1 MRMIIKPSDK
11 VFDTITVDI
20 CDIRKM
26 YLSENGLTIELNDL
40 FDNIRVVKI
49 DALLSEYE
57 IDIEE

>member
-1 MRMIIKPSDK
+1 MRMIIKPSDN

-20 CDIRKM
+20 NDIRKM